1 MALGPV
7 TPDAVNR
14 LINRIGER
22 AGFDFVVHAHVLRD
36 DCLCSVVKPSMI
48 VVRRRLSRERNA

>member
-22 AGFDFVVHAHVLRD
+22 AGFDFVGACARA
-36 DCLCSVVKPSMI
+36 
-48 VVRRRLSRERNA
+48 VR